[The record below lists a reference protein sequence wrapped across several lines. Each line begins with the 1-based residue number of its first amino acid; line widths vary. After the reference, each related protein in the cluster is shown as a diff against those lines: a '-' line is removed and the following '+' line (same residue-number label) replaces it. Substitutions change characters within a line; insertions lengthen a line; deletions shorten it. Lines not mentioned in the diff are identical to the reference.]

1 MKTFIIAILLI
12 NTTFADE
19 VTYIKKGDPAPENGY
34 FITVPQE
41 KKFREQNEENK
52 KLVSINIQ
60 LKDLQLQQERRIDV
74 LNERINGYQADNK
87 YLMDR
92 VSSAR
97 ADGFWNK
104 TIYFVGGAV
113 LMGSATYLAG
123 RLR

>member
-1 MKTFIIAILLI
+1 MILI

-34 FITVPQE
+34 FITVPHE

-52 KLVSINIQ
+52 KLLSINLQ
-60 LKDLQLQQERRIDV
+60 LKDLSVQQEKRIDI

-87 YLMDR
+87 YLLDR

-97 ADGFWNK
+97 SDGFFNK
-104 TIYFVGGAV
+104 TIYFIGGVV
-113 LMGSATYLAG
+113 LMGGATYLAG
-123 RLR
+123 RLK

>member
-1 MKTFIIAILLI
+1 MKLLIIAMLLI
-12 NTTFADE
+12 NTTFANE

-34 FITVPQE
+34 FITILQE

-52 KLVSINIQ
+52 KLVSINLQ
-60 LKDLQLQQERRIDV
+60 LKDLQLQQENRIDI

-104 TIYFVGGAV
+104 TIYFVGGV
-113 LMGSATYLAG
+113 LLTGSSVYLAG
-123 RLR
+123 RLK

>member
-1 MKTFIIAILLI
+1 MKLFIIAILLI
-12 NTTFADE
+12 NTTFANE

-34 FITVPQE
+34 FITAPQE

-52 KLVSINIQ
+52 KLTSINIQ
-60 LKDLQLQQERRIDV
+60 LKDLQVQQDARIDT

-97 ADGFWNK
+97 SDGFWNK
-104 TIYFVGGAV
+104 TIYFVGGVV
-113 LMGSATYLAG
+113 LMGGATYLAG
-123 RLR
+123 RLK